1 MANFFARVDYY
12 SLYLWPFLAN
22 HRSMPKIL
30 IRTVAAIAAFSAVT
44 GVRADENRE
53 VVMPLDSCIAIA
65 LSDNPTI
72 KIADM
77 EVTRLDYSRKETLGQ
92 LLPTVDF
99 GASYNRMLA
108 KQVAYMNMDR
118 FGSLGGGGNG
128 SDNGGETPESRAS
141 DSKPAGIKM
150 GLDNS
155 YSVGFQAAVPLI
167 APQLWK
173 TLKLSDSQIL
183 QQYEQAR
190 TSRLE
195 MVNSVKSA
203 YYALLLALDS
213 QRTIKE
219 SYDMAVFTADLYA
232 KQYELGA
239 ASQYDVLRTEVQVKN
254 VEPEMS
260 QAEIAVKQAQLQLS
274 VLMALLRLFPLRFA
288 HSHSVYFQKIT
299 SRSKYSNSYSLS
311 LIFIFLPHFLP
322 HTLSDVKSTHCFLGG
337 IINYINIWL
346 HCAIVTMSA
355 PFHHDAWWYSE
366 HKSV

>member
-1 MANFFARVDYY
+1 
-12 SLYLWPFLAN
+12 
-22 HRSMPKIL
+22 MPKIL

-118 FGSLGGGGNG
+118 FGSLGGG
-128 SDNGGETPESRAS
+128 DNGGETPESRAS
-141 DSKPAGIKM
+141 GSKPAGIKM

-232 KQYELGA
+232 K
-239 ASQYDVLRTEVQVKN
+239 
-254 VEPEMS
+254 
-260 QAEIAVKQAQLQLS
+260 
-274 VLMALLRLFPLRFA
+274 
-288 HSHSVYFQKIT
+288 
-299 SRSKYSNSYSLS
+299 
-311 LIFIFLPHFLP
+311 
-322 HTLSDVKSTHCFLGG
+322 
-337 IINYINIWL
+337 
-346 HCAIVTMSA
+346 
-355 PFHHDAWWYSE
+355 
-366 HKSV
+366 